1 MLRQGP
7 VSAFLH
13 GVVEYVAGALFI
25 AAPFLFGFDSEAA
38 TAVSDR
44 RRRRRAR
51 RDREQ
56 RPSDRARRRRCRC
69 RSTPLLDVITAGF
82 LIAAP
87 FLFGFQDETAP
98 TAFMIVLGVVHLLLT
113 IATRFLPPREQVQ
126 PGRQAS

>member
-13 GVVEYVAGALFI
+13 GVVEYVAGALLI

-38 TAVSDR
+38 TAVSVVVGVVVLVVT
-44 RRRRRAR
+44 AS
-51 RDREQ
+51 
-56 RPSDRARRRRCRC
+56 SDLPTGLTKTLPVTIHAV
-69 RSTPLLDVITAGF
+69 LDVVTAGF

-98 TAFMIVLGVVHLLLT
+98 AAFMIVLGVIHLLLT